1 MKIASE
7 MNLTVHP
14 TATNEKVWAGVTDNY
29 IVTEDGVSP
38 CLHKTPKEIIVV

>member
-1 MKIASE
+1 MKIKAG

-14 TATNEKVWAGVTDNY
+14 TATNEQAWAGATDNY
-29 IVTEDGVSP
+29 LVTENGVSP